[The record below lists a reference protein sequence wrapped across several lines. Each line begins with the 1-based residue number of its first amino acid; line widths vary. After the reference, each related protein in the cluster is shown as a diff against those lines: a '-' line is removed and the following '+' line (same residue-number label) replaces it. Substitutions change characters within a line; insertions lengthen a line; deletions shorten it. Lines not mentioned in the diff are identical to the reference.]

1 MMPENLQK
9 NSRVRFSAES
19 RELIQMLKEIY
30 IKNLAVIREAVIPLA
45 DKLNIF
51 TGETGAGKSILI
63 NGINA
68 VLGQRCSKDIVRTGC
83 DKAVITALF
92 VNLSENVRKK
102 LDELGIDYDNDE
114 ITVTREISADGRSV
128 ARINGRTASAS
139 VLKEIGGMMI
149 NIHGQHDNQILLDSD
164 RHLDILD
171 SFGGD
176 DTLLDEYRVT
186 FRELQNTARRLG
198 ELKKLEKSRL
208 ERSLYLNEVIDDIGS
223 LELSEGEDDELEQ
236 EYNIAR
242 NSENTIIAI
251 KNAVSAIIGEDTA
264 NDMIASA
271 ESEISAFTEDSPE
284 LALLYER
291 LPAVEIELADM
302 AAELEKVA
310 DKAEVD
316 GQRLEYL
323 KDRINSINKLKRKYM
338 ADCTELIKM
347 YNDACEEI
355 TQIENND
362 SEIDSLTKKRE
373 ELLRKV
379 TEQAKALYDYREE
392 VAEKFV
398 ASVTAELEF
407 LNMSG
412 TVIKVR
418 HEKGKLTVNGMDTV
432 EFLISANKGEE
443 PKPIAKIASGGE
455 LSRIMLALKSVIADS
470 DSIDTMIFDEI
481 DTGVSGKAAQKIGVK
496 LHEIGKVRQVICVT
510 HLSQIAV
517 MADNHLMIEKKII
530 DDRTETSVTQLDFVG
545 RTAEIARIMGGENP
559 SNLMIKTAEEELRK
573 AESI

>member
-1 MMPENLQK
+1 
-9 NSRVRFSAES
+9 
-19 RELIQMLKEIY
+19 MLKEIY
-30 IKNLAVIREAVIPLA
+30 IKNLAVIKETVIPLA

-83 DKAVITALF
+83 DKAVIMALF
-92 VNLSENVRKK
+92 VNLSEDVKAK
-102 LDELGIDYDNDE
+102 LNELGIDYENDE

-128 ARINGRTASAS
+128 ARIDGRTSSAS
-139 VLKEIGGMMI
+139 VLKEIGSMMI
-149 NIHGQHDNQILLDSD
+149 NIHGQHDNQILLDSEK
-164 RHLDILD
+164 HLGILD

-176 DTLLDEYRVT
+176 DTLLNEYRLT

-198 ELKKLEKSRL
+198 ELKKLEKSKR
-208 ERSLYLNEVIDDIGS
+208 ERTLYLNEIIEDIGG
-223 LELSEGEDDELEQ
+223 LELYEGEDDELEQ
-236 EYNIAR
+236 EYNIAK
-242 NSENTIIAI
+242 NSESAVIAI

-271 ESEISAFTEDSPE
+271 ESEISSFTDDSPE
-284 LALLYER
+284 LASLYER
-291 LPAVEIELADM
+291 LSAVEIELADI
-302 AAELEKVA
+302 ASELEKVA
-310 DKAEVD
+310 DKAELD

-323 KDRINSINKLKRKYM
+323 RDRISSINKLKRKYM
-338 ADCTELIKM
+338 ADCTELVKM

-355 TQIENND
+355 TQLENND
-362 SEIDSLTKKRE
+362 SEINLLTEKRE
-373 ELLRKV
+373 ELLHKV

-392 VAEKFV
+392 TAEKFV
-398 ASVTAELEF
+398 RRVTAELEF

-412 TVIKVR
+412 TVLAVR

-443 PKPIAKIASGGE
+443 LKPIAKIASGGE

-481 DTGVSGKAAQKIGVK
+481 DTGVSGKAAQKIGIK
-496 LHEIGKVRQVICVT
+496 LREIGRVRQVICVT

-517 MADNHLMIEKKII
+517 MADNHLMIEKKVI
-530 DDRTETSVTQLDFVG
+530 DDRTETSVTQLDFNG

-559 SNLMIKTAEEELRK
+559 SSLMLKTAEEELRK